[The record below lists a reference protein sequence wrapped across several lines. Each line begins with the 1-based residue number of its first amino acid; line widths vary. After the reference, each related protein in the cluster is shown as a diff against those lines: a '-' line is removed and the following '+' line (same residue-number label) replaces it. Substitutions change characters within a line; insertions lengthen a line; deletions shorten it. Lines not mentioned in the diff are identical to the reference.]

1 MRRRSIWVASCA
13 LFVLAVAATSL
24 QRVPAGS
31 LGVGAS
37 GIAEPGWHLV
47 APWSRLRLL
56 PRTGS
61 VRCRGIELRTPEGAR
76 FTFDLEGDYAMQG
89 ALAPRLASDVR
100 RVGLDAALKALA
112 QSVLDDL
119 GRRSDV
125 ETILS
130 DPASLEARVA
140 AAGATAG
147 VTLARVRVTSE
158 IADAVLLRRRT
169 EEARARLQPMR
180 SPVLVIGLDG
190 ADWETLDR
198 AVGAG
203 QLPHLARLVRE
214 GARADLRSYD
224 PMLSP
229 LLWTTVATGKPPD
242 QHGIA
247 DFLVK
252 DKASGLRR
260 PISSDFRKVKALW
273 NDFSELDRPSS
284 WLAWWAS
291 YPAEP
296 ILGTKVTELVA
307 YTVVRGGREAAA
319 TRPHLAWP
327 EDYLAHHKDA
337 LVPLTDVALEDM
349 RAVLPWL
356 TEAEYLQAQ
365 QRAAAPEA
373 PDPND
378 KKPQEPVS
386 FVLKLLAAAKT
397 YHALALEQLR
407 AGSPFVAV
415 YYEGIDM
422 MGHRFQHCMEPRM
435 ALCPDADYVLYRDAV
450 PAYLRFQDRQIGE
463 LLQAAG
469 PDTVTV
475 MVSDHGFKSG
485 ARRPP
490 DIPPYT
496 TGMPAEW
503 HRAWGVLL
511 LHGPGIRR
519 GALPPASIYDIAPTL
534 LYLTGLPQAEDLRG
548 RPVLE
553 AFTASRPL
561 ERIRSYELVGK
572 PLARD
577 RAVPLDAEAA
587 AEMVANL
594 RALGYVGGGEA
605 TAPAALAQSATA
617 EEGEADTQVYY
628 HRNLATNLIK
638 QGDLRAAEAE
648 LLQANQRRPFPK
660 TYAMLSE
667 VRASQGRFAEA
678 AAALR
683 EGYAA
688 IPDQMNPHSVLWM
701 VEMDLRAGSVPQ
713 AEADTRTYGPRTT
726 EGVRTAIEGRMQ
738 EARGD
743 LGSAVASYER
753 ALAAEPLLTS
763 ALLRLQTLYR
773 AAGQPDRIVPY
784 LERGL
789 AASKD
794 ADLYQNLL
802 GEHARAK
809 GELPTA
815 LAHFQAAVDLQPE
828 NGLYLGNLAGTLAA
842 LGRKAEAQERLAWAL
857 RWSPTDPQAWLAIAG
872 AQDRLGNTDGAL
884 QAFKEAKEH
893 GAPEPATDAGTA
905 LVLARAG
912 RRDEARRLVAD
923 SLSRHP
929 GDPTLRALAARL

>member
-1 MRRRSIWVASCA
+1 V
-13 LFVLAVAATSL
+13 
-24 QRVPAGS
+24 Q
-31 LGVGAS
+31 
-37 GIAEPGWHLV
+37 
-47 APWSRLRLL
+47 
-56 PRTGS
+56 
-61 VRCRGIELRTPEGAR
+61 CRGIELRTPEGAR
-76 FTFDLEGDYAMQG
+76 FTFDLEGDYSVQDTV
-89 ALAPRLASDVR
+89 APRLAWDLR
-100 RVGLDAALKALA
+100 RDGLEHALKALA

-119 GRRSDV
+119 GRRLDV

-140 AAGATAG
+140 AASAAAG
-147 VTLARVRVTSE
+147 VTLARLRVTSDV
-158 IADAVLLRRRT
+158 ADAVLLRRRT
-169 EEARARLQPMR
+169 DEARASLQPMR
-180 SPVLVIGLDG
+180 ARVLVIGLDG
-190 ADWETLDR
+190 ADWETLDPLMR
-198 AVGAG
+198 SG
-203 QLPHLARLVRE
+203 QLPNLARLARE

-229 LLWTTVATGKPPD
+229 LLWTTIATGKPPD

-252 DKASGLRR
+252 DKATGNRR

-273 NDFSELDRPSS
+273 NDFTELDRPST

-327 EDYLAHHKDA
+327 EDYLARHKDV
-337 LVPLTDVALEDM
+337 LVPATDVDLESM
-349 RAVLPWL
+349 RGVLPWL
-356 TEAEYLQAQ
+356 TEADY
-365 QRAAAPEA
+365 QRAQHSAAEPEK
-373 PDPND
+373 PDPKD
-378 KKPQEPVS
+378 KKPQEPLS
-386 FVLKLLAAAKT
+386 FVLKLLAAAET

-435 ALCPDADYVLYRDAV
+435 ALCSEDDFARYAGAV
-450 PAYLRFQDRQIGE
+450 PAYLRYQDRLIGE
-463 LLQAAG
+463 LLRAAG
-469 PDTVTV
+469 PETVTV

-490 DIPPYT
+490 DITPYT

-503 HRAWGVLL
+503 HRAWGVFLV
-511 LHGPGIRR
+511 HGPGIRR
-519 GALPPASIYDIAPTL
+519 GALPPASIYDVAPTL
-534 LYLTGLPQAEDLRG
+534 LYLTGLPQAEDMPG
-548 RPVLE
+548 RPVLG
-553 AFTASRPL
+553 AFL
-561 ERIRSYELVGK
+561 EPRSPSRIRSYELVGK

-577 RAVPLDAEAA
+577 RAVPLDAEAT
-587 AEMVANL
+587 AEMMANL
-594 RALGYVGGGEA
+594 RALGYVGGGD
-605 TAPAALAQSATA
+605 TTGPPTTAQSAAA
-617 EEGEADTQVYY
+617 EEGEVETQVYY

-638 QGDLRAAEAE
+638 QGNVREAEAQ
-648 LLQANQRRPFPK
+648 LLLANQRRPFPK
-660 TYAMLSE
+660 TYAMISE

-678 AAALR
+678 ATALR
-683 EGYAA
+683 DGYAA

-701 VEMDLRAGSVPQ
+701 VEMDLKAGAAAQ
-713 AEADTRTYGPRTT
+713 AEADARAYGPRTT
-726 EGVRTAIEGRMQ
+726 EGVRTAIDGRLQ

-743 LGSAVASYER
+743 LAGAVSSYER
-753 ALAAEPLLTS
+753 ALGTEPLLTS

-794 ADLYQNLL
+794 ADLYQNML

-809 GELPTA
+809 GDLQGA
-815 LAHFQAAVDLQPE
+815 LSHFQSAVDLQPE

-842 LGRKAEAQERLAWAL
+842 LGRTAEAQERLAWAL
-857 RWSPTDPQAWLAIAG
+857 RWNPTDPQAWLAIAG

-884 QAFKEAKEH
+884 RAFQQAKEH

-923 SLSRHP
+923 SLARHP